1 MERVRVWDPL
11 LRLCH
16 WGLALTL
23 LAAWLTRRGG
33 GLWHEWLGYAAL
45 AILALRIA
53 WGWLGPREAR
63 FAQFVP
69 SPART
74 WSYLRLL
81 ARGRAPRFL
90 GHNPL
95 GAWMTV
101 ALLATVA
108 LVAGSGWLYTTDRFW
123 GVAWMEAVHGTLT
136 DLLTGLVAL
145 HVAGAAFTSWRQ
157 RENLVAAMLHG
168 RKRTI
173 SE

>member
-16 WGLALTL
+16 WGLALAL

-33 GLWHEWLGYAAL
+33 GLWHEWLGYATL
-45 AILALRIA
+45 AVVALRLA

-63 FAQFVP
+63 FAEFLP

-74 WSYLRLL
+74 WGYAKLL
-81 ARGRAPRFL
+81 ARGRAPRCL

-95 GAWMTV
+95 GAWMAV
-101 ALLATVA
+101 ALLAATV

-123 GVAWMEAVHGTLT
+123 GVAWVEALHAAFT
-136 DLLTGLVAL
+136 DVLIGLVAL
-145 HVAGAAFTSWRQ
+145 HVAGALLASWRQ

-168 RKRTI
+168 RKRAV